1 VGRWRGFL
9 DSLDSDGGHML
20 VLVALMGFGIVMYRD
35 IPMAGESVL
44 MGSFA
49 ALLMKL
55 KDAGSNREQMDPKDK
70 S

>member
-1 VGRWRGFL
+1 
-9 DSLDSDGGHML
+9 ML